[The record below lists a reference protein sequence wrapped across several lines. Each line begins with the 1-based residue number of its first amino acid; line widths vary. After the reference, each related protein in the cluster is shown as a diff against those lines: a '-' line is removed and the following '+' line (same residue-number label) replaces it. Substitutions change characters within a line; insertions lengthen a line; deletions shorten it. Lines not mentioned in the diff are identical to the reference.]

1 MTADDQKQYRRG
13 LAYVGISALLWSLSG
28 LFMRAISAD
37 LPTIIFW
44 RGIVS
49 GSAILLIFFYLERG
63 KSYRI
68 LLAMRWPTLA
78 ATVLS
83 ALSMMAGLGSL
94 YYTSIADSMVIYG
107 TVPFVTAGVAF
118 IFIGEKPSGS
128 TLIASAVAF
137 AGVLFMVMDAPA
149 GGGLLGKGL
158 AVIMTLTVAGLATV
172 MRHHREVKM
181 LPAMAASAW
190 LCSLVTVWF
199 ASPLSVSTADIGLI
213 VMFGLV
219 QNAGGLVLYTF
230 GSKRI
235 SAGAASLLTALEVP
249 LTPIWVW
256 IFMNEVPSHATLIGG
271 PIVLLALFG
280 HIVIEV
286 RRTRIPALAPL

>member
-13 LAYVGISALLWSLSG
+13 LAYVGFSAVLWSLSG
-28 LFMRAISAD
+28 LFMRSISAD
-37 LPTIIFW
+37 LPTILFW

-49 GSAILLIFFYLERG
+49 GSAILLFFFYLERG
-63 KSYRI
+63 RSWRT
-68 LLAMRWPTLA
+68 LLATRWPTLA
-78 ATVLS
+78 VAVLS

-118 IFIGEKPSGS
+118 FWIGERPNRS
-128 TLIASAVAF
+128 TLVASAVAF

-149 GGGLLGKGL
+149 GGGWLGKGL

-172 MRHHREVKM
+172 MRQHRNVQM

-190 LCSLVTVWF
+190 LCSLATAWF
-199 ASPLSVSTADIGLI
+199 ARPLSVSAMDIGLI
-213 VMFGLV
+213 LLFGLI

-230 GSKRI
+230 GSRRI

-256 IFMNEVPSHATLIGG
+256 IFMHEVPSHATLIGG
-271 PIVLLALFG
+271 PVVLLALFG
-280 HIVIEV
+280 HIFMEV
-286 RRTRIPALAPL
+286 RRSHRPAVAPL